1 MSSRSDSD
9 RPRRGL
15 WRKALPAFLVVGAAA
30 AVGVIWA
37 ALPAKDETAAPKD
50 RPPVNV
56 HVEVVEAA
64 KDVPDTFALAGS
76 VEPYLTVKVAAEVS
90 GRVEAYAGRSD
101 PPTET
106 GEPAWATNPGK
117 RGQPIEE
124 GDRIE
129 AGHPILY
136 LNTDLL
142 KAAHDQTK
150 AQLEYDQR
158 ELAAIRKLLAKE
170 VAADLEVEQKQ
181 TQVSLAEARLSQA
194 EAQLKRAAIHA
205 PAGGVLNRSW
215 VEEGEYVQP
224 GAPVAEIVQTH
235 RVKVVVDVPERD
247 IGFLNVGDRHR
258 IFDKLAGNLN
268 RDGEIT
274 YISELAD
281 PGTRT
286 TRIEMTVDNRE
297 GRLRSGQIVRVQLTR
312 RVLPAAILIP
322 LDAVIPRET
331 DHPDADTGAAPE
343 GKYTVYVVENGQ
355 AVPREVEIDLR
366 FVRGRRIRVESGLHD
381 GDRLI
386 VKGHRLCGPGQ
397 KVKEMPPEAAAAG
410 ETVPAPARQGRAAEK

>member
-1 MSSRSDSD
+1 MSSQSNNDS
-9 RPRRGL
+9 PRGSW
-15 WRKALPAFLVVGAAA
+15 WRKCVPLFIIGGAAA
-30 AVGVIWA
+30 AVAIIWA
-37 ALPAKDETAAPKD
+37 VLPAKDDTAAPQD

-56 HVEVVEAA
+56 HVEVVESA
-64 KDVPDTFALAGS
+64 KDVPDTFTLAGS
-76 VEPYLTVKVAAEVS
+76 VEPYLTVKVAAEVA

-106 GEPAWATNPGK
+106 GQPAWATNPGK
-117 RGQPIEE
+117 RGEPIEE

-142 KAAHDQTK
+142 KAARDQAQ
-150 AQLEYDQR
+150 AQLEYDRR
-158 ELAAIRKLLAKE
+158 ELAAIRKLVAKE
-170 VAADLEVEQKQ
+170 LVADLEIEQKQ
-181 TQVSLAEARLSQA
+181 TQVSLAEARVSQA

-205 PAGGVLNRSW
+205 PAGGVLNRIW

-224 GAPVAEIVQTH
+224 GAAVAEIVQTH

-247 IGFLNVGDRHR
+247 IGFLKVGDKHK
-258 IFDKLAGNLN
+258 IFDKLAGKLK
-268 RDGEIT
+268 RDGGIT

-281 PGTRT
+281 RGTRT
-286 TRIEMTVDNRE
+286 TRVEMTVDNRE
-297 GRLRSGQIVRVQLTR
+297 GLLRSGQIVRVQMTR

-331 DHPDADTGAAPE
+331 DHPSADTGAAPE
-343 GKYTVYVVENGQ
+343 GKYTVYVVENGL

-386 VKGHRLCGPGQ
+386 VRGHRLCGPGQ
-397 KVKEMPPEAAAAG
+397 KVKEMPPEAAPAT
-410 ETVPAPARQGRAAEK
+410 TVPASVRQGHAAQK